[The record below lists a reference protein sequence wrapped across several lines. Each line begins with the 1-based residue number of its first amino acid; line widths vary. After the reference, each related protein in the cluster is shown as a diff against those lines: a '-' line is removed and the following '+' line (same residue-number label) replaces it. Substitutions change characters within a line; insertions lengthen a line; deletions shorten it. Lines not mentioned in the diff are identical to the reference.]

1 MTAIPSSESPQDPP
15 VARRLAFDGWV
26 LTTIPRE
33 LTCNGKRVPLQDQPL
48 QILEALVTNPQQL
61 VTRDQ
66 LVARLWPRGVVD
78 FDGSLN
84 TAVRKLRAALA
95 DDADTPRYIET
106 LPRQGYRFIGTL
118 APATLAEP
126 PETQRR
132 RSMGAWFWAGAIAV
146 LLGFASFLLLRE
158 RPDRATSP
166 ISADAIVTKPRIGVL
181 PFENLSPDPSDAFF
195 TEGLHEEILS
205 TLVNRAT
212 NLDVISRTTM
222 LSYRAT
228 PKSVSA
234 IASELGATHV
244 LEGSVRREGRD
255 VRLTL
260 QLIDARTDTPLW
272 SQTYDRQLNSAMT
285 LQTEVAA
292 EVASRLAVKLS
303 ANGEQLPPSANP
315 EAYDLYLK
323 AKLEAQALG
332 GRASRES
339 IARVEAWLDRALAL
353 DTSFAAAYLERS
365 RLLLRKFQNSFDVSE
380 MNLQASRADLDKART
395 LAGDVPAVLMTEI
408 RYAQE
413 VEGDMGKARRLM
425 ELPQVAASNDVTVLM
440 GRAELMA
447 AMRRVDEALALYQEA
462 ARLDPANGGLLENW
476 IAVLWNARRPAE
488 ALRVTRALAGK
499 QAQPR
504 HSFIFSFTGR
514 ADELDEKINPVSE
527 SIDAD
532 SRLMARVNRYRLRGH
547 FPEAIALL
555 RGSDVETMR
564 QDSHSPVTIPAI
576 GRKPV
581 AELHGWLALLTG
593 DAASAARDG
602 RVLREFVAHEPVT
615 KWNGWFLRILAAE
628 AALFSGNQSQAITDA
643 RSALRLAPHNLNV
656 AIDRYLP
663 AQLAMI
669 FAWAGA
675 QEESVDLLER
685 LSSEFPGVGPAEI
698 TREPLYA
705 VPLAKNA
712 RYQALAKRLELEID
726 ANRKL
731 FVSGR

>member
-1 MTAIPSSESPQDPP
+1 
-15 VARRLAFDGWV
+15 VGRRLTFDGWM

-33 LTCNGKRVPLQDQPL
+33 LTRNGKRVPLQDQPL
-48 QILEALVTNPQQL
+48 QILEALLTNPHQL
-61 VTRDQ
+61 VTREQ
-66 LVARLWPRGVVD
+66 LVSRLWPRGVVD

-84 TAVRKLRAALA
+84 TAMRKLRAALA

-118 APATLAEP
+118 APPTLAEP
-126 PETQRR
+126 PATRR
-132 RSMGAWFWAGAIAV
+132 GRSTVAWFWAGAIAV
-146 LLGFASFLLLRE
+146 LLAVASDLLLDQ
-158 RPDRATSP
+158 RPDRATGP
-166 ISADAIVTKPRIGVL
+166 VDAGSIVTKPRIAIL
-181 PFENLSPDPSDAFF
+181 PFENLSPDPADAFF
-195 TEGLHEEILS
+195 TEGLHGEILS

-228 PKSVSA
+228 SKSVSA

-272 SQTYDRQLNSAMT
+272 SQNYDRQLTSAMT

-292 EVASRLAVKLS
+292 GVASQLAVKLS
-303 ANGEQLPPSANP
+303 ANGEQLPPAANP

-323 AKLEAQALG
+323 AKVEAQGFG
-332 GRASRES
+332 GRTSRET
-339 IARVEAWLDRALAL
+339 IARVEAWLDRALEL
-353 DTSFAAAYLERS
+353 DTSFAAGYLERS
-365 RLLLRKFQNSFDVSE
+365 RLLLRKFENSFDVSD
-380 MNLQASRADLDKART
+380 MNLKASRADLDKART

-408 RYAQE
+408 QYAQV
-413 VEGDMGKARRLM
+413 VERDMTKARRLL
-425 ELPQVAASNDVTVLM
+425 ELPQVSASKDVTVLM
-440 GRAELMA
+440 GRAELLA
-447 AMRRVDEALALYQEA
+447 TMRRVDEALALYQEA

-488 ALRVTRALAGK
+488 ALRVTRAFAGK
-499 QAQPR
+499 QARPR
-504 HSFIFSFTGR
+504 LSFIFSFTGE

-532 SRLMARVNRYRLRGH
+532 SRLMARVNRFRLRGH
-547 FPEAIALL
+547 YHEAIALL
-555 RGSDVETMR
+555 RGSKVETMR

-581 AELHGWLALLTG
+581 AELHGWLMLLTG
-593 DAASAARDG
+593 DAASAARDA
-602 RVLREFVAHEPVT
+602 RVLREFVAREPVT
-615 KWNGWFLRILAAE
+615 KWNDWFLRILSAE

-643 RSALRLAPHNLNV
+643 RAALRLAPRNLNV

-675 QEESVDLLER
+675 QEEAVDLLER

-712 RYQALAKRLELEID
+712 RYQTLAKRLELEIE
-726 ANRKL
+726 ANRKM
-731 FVSGR
+731 FDSGR